1 MFSTCAGAV
10 HQVVEDSM
18 QIALPVLK
26 PNPQLRASSSA
37 KEVARNT
44 QTCGP
49 WRLLLASH
57 SISDDLLM
65 RHMGQPLSEQVV
77 GEMMPCMQNNS
88 CNRRAVMTTPSQ
100 TNAHLS
106 SGVPSASAGKNSSA
120 RPTRGRCSDPEPG
133 SWWPLPRALHS
144 GTPAG
149 WHGAGSVSC
158 GSEKGG
164 RRPVHLKSTG
174 ARSEMCT
181 LAETQAPQTAGAFG
195 DFAPGWRPGAR
206 HTWVWW
212 EAVARD
218 SDRWIIFPM

>member
-120 RPTRGRCSDPEPG
+120 RPTRGAMLR
-133 SWWPLPRALHS
+133 PRAWKLVAP
-144 GTPAG
+144 PAG
-149 WHGAGSVSC
+149 TSFRYTSRVAWRWKRVVRVRERGKASC
-158 GSEKGG
+158 AFEIN
-164 RRPVHLKSTG
+164 
-174 ARSEMCT
+174 RSEVGNVYPGRNPSPSDCGCVRR
-181 LAETQAPQTAGAFG
+181 LRSRLETWGSTHLGVVG
-195 DFAPGWRPGAR
+195 GCCERL
-206 HTWVWW
+206 
-212 EAVARD
+212 
-218 SDRWIIFPM
+218 